1 MRPKGFLLDM
11 NGTFMFGHDRFGPGE
26 DFFATYQA
34 LGGGRLSATVVERA
48 IRSTHAGMA
57 ADYADPRRVDAFPSL
72 AHAMERHAGAA
83 EGEIAALERVF
94 AAHEL
99 GRVPPPFADCLR
111 RLSLSHPLGVVSNIW
126 ARKEPWLRHFEEV
139 GLAQIW
145 RTLVFS
151 SDTDSI
157 KPSPLLFRRAIAE
170 LGLAPAHI
178 LFVGDS
184 LEADILPAKA
194 LGMGTAW
201 VGAAAQPHPSA
212 DWTGASLIEL
222 EAALA

>member
-1 MRPKGFLLDM
+1 M
-11 NGTFMFGHDRFGPGE
+11 
-26 DFFATYQA
+26 
-34 LGGGRLSATVVERA
+34 
-48 IRSTHAGMA
+48 
-57 ADYADPRRVDAFPSL
+57 
-72 AHAMERHAGAA
+72 
-83 EGEIAALERVF
+83 
-94 AAHEL
+94 
-99 GRVPPPFADCLR
+99 
-111 RLSLSHPLGVVSNIW
+111 
-126 ARKEPWLRHFEEV
+126 
-139 GLAQIW
+139 
-145 RTLVFS
+145 FS

-222 EAALA
+222 EASLA